1 MTAIRKTGT
10 ILQDHPAFEIRAAAP
25 ERHSGLKADLPI
37 FRAGDLVGL
46 PFETARYG
54 TMYHWFTFGSAAS
67 YALAYAE
74 CPIRAHQDAQAK
86 GHKTHWL
93 NASPTTITAE
103 ARAKETRV
111 AVEWGDKVIFE
122 GRIFEIVREANQNAG
137 LREVPLQEQAQTEF
151 PRIKIRHW
159 CHMEGL
165 DSDCSQEVQNPYNP
179 ASEDGQHWQRGRN
192 EAIAAR
198 KGGAA

>member
-1 MTAIRKTGT
+1 MTAIRKTGA
-10 ILQDHPAFEIRAAAP
+10 IIQDHPAFEIRAAVA
-25 ERHSGLKADLPI
+25 EQHHGVKSTLPI

-54 TMYHWFTFGSAAS
+54 TMYHWFAFGSAAS

-74 CPIRAHQDAQAK
+74 CPIAAFNQAK
-86 GHKTHWL
+86 DRGHKTHWL
-93 NASPTTITAE
+93 NTQPVTITSD

-111 AVEWGDKVIFE
+111 AVGWGDKVIFE
-122 GRIFEIVREANQNAG
+122 GRIFEVVREPNQNAG
-137 LREVPLQEQAQTEF
+137 LREVVRDDQDQTEF

-165 DSDCSQEVQNPYNP
+165 DSDCSQDVMNPYNP
-179 ASEDGQHWQRGRN
+179 ASEAGQHWQRGRN
-192 EAIAAR
+192 EAMAAR

>member
-1 MTAIRKTGT
+1 MTANRKTGA
-10 ILQDHPAFEIRAAAP
+10 ILQDHPAFEIRAAVP
-25 ERHSGLKADLPI
+25 ERHLGLKADLPI
-37 FRAGDLVGL
+37 FRAGDMVGL

-67 YALAYAE
+67 YALQYGE
-74 CPIRAHQDAQAK
+74 CPISAYQDAQAK

-93 NASPTTITAE
+93 NATPTTITAE

-111 AVEWGDKVIFE
+111 AVGWDDKVIFE

-137 LREVPLQEQAQTEF
+137 LREVTTQDEDVT
-151 PRIKIRHW
+151 RIKIRHW
-159 CHMEGL
+159 THMEGL
-165 DSDCSQEVQNPYNP
+165 DSDCSQDVMNPYP
-179 ASEDGQHWQRGRN
+179 ADSAAGQHWQRGRD
-192 EAIAAR
+192 EAMAAW